1 MEKIG
6 VFDSGRGGR
15 YIADRL
21 QQLLPQYEYVV
32 VNDSMHV
39 PYGTRK
45 REEIISLTD
54 RAIQPLLG
62 QCPIIVIACNTV
74 TTAAI
79 QVLRARYPTT
89 KFVGLEPMIKP
100 ASVLSRTDHITML
113 ATPYTLA
120 SSRYQDLKLQ
130 YAPQLIIDEPVTG
143 DWPLLIEAGTADV
156 ISLNAVKK
164 SCESGSDV
172 IVLGCTHYLALID
185 RLRAT
190 LPDDVMVLE
199 PSEAIA
205 RQVQRLLS

>member
-15 YIADRL
+15 LVADRL
-21 QQLLPQYEYVV
+21 QQLLPHYEYVV
-32 VNDSMHV
+32 VNDSAHV

-54 RAIQPLLG
+54 HAIQPLLRH
-62 QCPIIVIACNTV
+62 CPIIVIACNTV

-79 QVLRARYPTT
+79 QVLRARYPKT

-100 ASVLSRTDHITML
+100 ANTLSHTGHITML

-120 SSRYQDLKLQ
+120 SSRYLELTKL

-143 DWPLLIEAGTADV
+143 DWPLLIEAE
-156 ISLNAVKK
+156 NANMINLDAVRA
-164 SCESGSDV
+164 SCEAGSDV
-172 IVLGCTHYLALID
+172 VVLGCTHYLALTT
-185 RLRAT
+185 RLRAI
-190 LPDDVMVLE
+190 LPDGVTILE

-205 RQVQRLLS
+205 RQIQHLLG

>member
-15 YIADRL
+15 YVADRL
-21 QQLLPQYEYVV
+21 QQLLPHYEYVV

-39 PYGTRK
+39 PYGTREQ
-45 REEIISLTD
+45 EEIISLTD

-62 QCPIIVIACNTV
+62 QCPIIVIACNTG

-79 QVLRARYPTT
+79 QVLRARYLAT

-100 ASVLSRTDHITML
+100 ASVLSQTNHITML

-120 SSRYQDLKLQ
+120 SSRYQDLKQQ
-130 YAPQLIIDEPVTG
+130 YASQLIIDEPVTG
-143 DWPLLIEAGTADV
+143 DWPLLIEAGAADT
-156 ISLNAVKK
+156 ISLDSVKE
-164 SCESGSDV
+164 SCESGCDV
-172 IVLGCTHYLALID
+172 VVLGCTHYLALID

-190 LPDDVMVLE
+190 LSDDVTILE